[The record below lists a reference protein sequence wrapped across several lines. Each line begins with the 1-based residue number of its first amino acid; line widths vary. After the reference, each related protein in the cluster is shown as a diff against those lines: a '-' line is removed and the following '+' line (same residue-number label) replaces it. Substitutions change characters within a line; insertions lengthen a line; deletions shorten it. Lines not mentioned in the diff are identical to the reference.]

1 MINVAS
7 YIRMILTKKGW
18 SNTRLKE
25 EINKIEAKLGDKR
38 TNLPDIANYLNGRW
52 EFRPKI
58 LAKWE
63 LALGLK
69 EGALVNMVSPPVT
82 KEAKNELSEI
92 VDRLRKL

>member
-1 MINVAS
+1 
-7 YIRMILTKKGW
+7 MILTKKGW